1 MKPDHWSGSA
11 DPEAYPPHP
20 EAPSSSNIQAESEH
34 GALAAPKVLD
44 VSSQFKDSCPSSC
57 YVKEEPGHRIAHSSR
72 PWWTHHLFSLEKD
85 PPSVK
90 SNTPQEPRGK
100 RQQGAVSPQSAP
112 PHGLSST
119 HPFVLWELR
128 IVLSAQ
134 AKNNPER
141 ENLLR
146 KSINCKKNQGDFSSE
161 FTKSPTSPI
170 CHMFLGRRDL
180 LFAPET

>member
-100 RQQGAVSPQSAP
+100 
-112 PHGLSST
+112 
-119 HPFVLWELR
+119 
-128 IVLSAQ
+128 
-134 AKNNPER
+134 
-141 ENLLR
+141 
-146 KSINCKKNQGDFSSE
+146 
-161 FTKSPTSPI
+161 
-170 CHMFLGRRDL
+170 
-180 LFAPET
+180 